1 MKYGAVVIKYKG
13 VILVEDR
20 EGLVQILKKYN
31 ENTVNL
37 YKKIARMEKE
47 NWNRVRRSD
56 IREKIKEMVNE
67 VVE

>member
-1 MKYGAVVIKYKG
+1 M
-13 VILVEDR
+13 EDR

-47 NWNRVRRSD
+47 NWHRVRRSD